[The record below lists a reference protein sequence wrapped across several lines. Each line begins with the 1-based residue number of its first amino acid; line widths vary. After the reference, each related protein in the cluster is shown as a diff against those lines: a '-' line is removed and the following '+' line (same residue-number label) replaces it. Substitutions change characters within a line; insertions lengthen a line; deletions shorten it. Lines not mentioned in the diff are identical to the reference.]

1 MSRKTSNLTQAS
13 LKKINNFLDL
23 IENEIDDYK
32 FFNEFQSI
40 IAKDVKMIKDCSEAS
55 IVDFYIETCK
65 QILEKY
71 EYEIYENFYE
81 DLKARTRKKLADKY
95 VSKENF
101 DNNIDIYFN
110 EVKRE
115 YILHPMGESEEMA
128 FIPENRDVFIK
139 NNLKLVIDC
148 AKRYQNLGLPLED
161 LIQAGN
167 EGLLITFNKFDT
179 DRANLRFAILDDI
192 NNSEKESYS
201 KEDAEKV
208 IKSNFKYTKTLDA
221 TLKQLPD
228 DGFKSKQEFIDWT
241 NENIKKA
248 SFSSIAFAWIRAT
261 IISEINKLGKI
272 IRVPKST
279 KKDSQD
285 TLNII
290 RLDSVNPHTDDC
302 YHDNQI
308 SETAND
314 DFAIIDESIENMEKQ
329 NLFKEILNKIMCKLS
344 ATDRRII
351 KKKFGIDAPFQMSI
365 NEIAENEGISPNKVK
380 YSISNT
386 LKIIEKNISEVDKK
400 YIIELLK

>member
-1 MSRKTSNLTQAS
+1 MNKKTNLTQAS
-13 LKKINNFLDL
+13 IKKIDNFLNSV
-23 IENEIDDYK
+23 ENEIEDYQ
-32 FFNEFQSI
+32 FFNEFPSI
-40 IAKDVKMIKDCSEAS
+40 VLKDVKMIKDCAESS
-55 IVDFYIETCK
+55 IVDFYVETCK
-65 QILEKY
+65 QLLNKY
-71 EYEIYENFYE
+71 DYEIYDDFYN
-81 DLKARTRKKLADKY
+81 DLKEKTRLKLVDKY
-95 VSKENF
+95 VSKATF

-115 YILHPMGESEEMA
+115 YIMHPMGESEDMA
-128 FIPENRDVFIK
+128 FVPENRDVFIK

-167 EGLLITFNKFDT
+167 EGLLITFNKFAT
-179 DRANLRFAILDDI
+179 DRANLRFAILNDI
-192 NNSEKESYS
+192 KNSEQEEYTLT
-201 KEDAEKV
+201 EAEEL
-208 IKSNFKYTKTLDA
+208 IKRNFKYTKTLDA
-221 TLKQLPD
+221 TLKQLPKN
-228 DGFKSKQEFIDWT
+228 GFTTKEGFIEWT
-241 NENIKKA
+241 NINIKKA

-279 KKDSQD
+279 KPNEQE
-285 TLNII
+285 TLNVI
-290 RLDSVNPHTDDC
+290 RLDSINPHTDDC

-329 NLFKEILNKIMCKLS
+329 NLFKGILDKVLAKIS
-344 ATDRRII
+344 PIDRRII

-365 NEIAENEGISPNKVK
+365 NEIAENEGISANKVK
-380 YSISNT
+380 YSITST
-386 LKIIEKNISEVDKK
+386 LKLIEKNISAEDKK

>member
-1 MSRKTSNLTQAS
+1 MNKKTNLTQAS
-13 LKKINNFLDL
+13 IKKIDNFLNS
-23 IENEIDDYK
+23 IENEIEDYQ
-32 FFNEFQSI
+32 FFNEFPSI
-40 IAKDVKMIKDCSEAS
+40 VLKDVKMIKDCAESS

-65 QILEKY
+65 QLLSKY
-71 EYEIYENFYE
+71 DYEIYDDFYK
-81 DLKARTRKKLADKY
+81 DLKEKTRLKLVDKY
-95 VSKENF
+95 VSKASF

-115 YILHPMGESEEMA
+115 YIMHPMGESEDMA
-128 FIPENRDVFIK
+128 FVPENRDVFIK

-179 DRANLRFAILDDI
+179 ERANLRFAILDDI
-192 NNSEKESYS
+192 KNSDQEEYTL
-201 KEDAEKV
+201 EEAEEL
-208 IKSNFKYTKTLDA
+208 IKRNFKYTKTLDA
-221 TLKQLPD
+221 TLKQLPKN
-228 DGFKSKQEFIDWT
+228 GFTTKEGFIEWT
-241 NENIKKA
+241 NVNIKKA

-279 KKDSQD
+279 KNVEKD

-329 NLFKEILNKIMCKLS
+329 NLFKGILDKIISKLP
-344 ATDRRII
+344 AIDRRII

-380 YSISNT
+380 YSIANT
-386 LKIIEKNISEVDKK
+386 LKTIEKNISNEDKK

>member
-1 MSRKTSNLTQAS
+1 MNKKTNLTQAS
-13 LKKINNFLDL
+13 IKKIDNFLNSV
-23 IENEIDDYK
+23 ENEIEDYQ
-32 FFNEFQSI
+32 FFNEFPSI
-40 IAKDVKMIKDCSEAS
+40 VLKDVKMIKDCAESS
-55 IVDFYIETCK
+55 IVDFYVETCK
-65 QILEKY
+65 QLLNKY
-71 EYEIYENFYE
+71 DYEIYDDFYN
-81 DLKARTRKKLADKY
+81 DLKEKTRLKLVDKY
-95 VSKENF
+95 VSKATF

-115 YILHPMGESEEMA
+115 YIMHPMGESEDMA
-128 FIPENRDVFIK
+128 FVPENRDVFIK

-192 NNSEKESYS
+192 KNSEQEEYTL
-201 KEDAEKV
+201 EEAEEL
-208 IKSNFKYTKTLDA
+208 IKRNFKYTKTLDA
-221 TLKQLPD
+221 TLKQLPKN
-228 DGFKSKQEFIDWT
+228 GFTTKEGFIEWT
-241 NENIKKA
+241 NINIKKA

-279 KKDSQD
+279 KPNEQE
-285 TLNII
+285 TLNVI
-290 RLDSVNPHTDDC
+290 RLDSINPHTDDC

-329 NLFKEILNKIMCKLS
+329 NLFKGILDKVLVKIS
-344 ATDRRII
+344 PIDRRII

-365 NEIAENEGISPNKVK
+365 NEIAENEGISANKVK
-380 YSISNT
+380 YSITST
-386 LKIIEKNISEVDKK
+386 LKLIEKNISAEDKK